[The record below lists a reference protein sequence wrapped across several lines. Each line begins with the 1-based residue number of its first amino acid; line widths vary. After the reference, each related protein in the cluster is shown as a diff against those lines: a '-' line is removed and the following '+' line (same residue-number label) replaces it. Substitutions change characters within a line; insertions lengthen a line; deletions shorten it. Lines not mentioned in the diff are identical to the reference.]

1 MNQLN
6 TKINLL
12 KKISYTNKE
21 TTHTNIYVS
30 SIACELLRRIMLNS
44 MNQIECEVLLGIRHQ
59 TLIYLLKFIKGNNI
73 TDKRTVNISTGPKKP
88 NITETQN
95 KNKQLI
101 YRINILCTNSFVTS
115 IEINTQSLPSP
126 EEIFTTIDRCHR
138 YTGSTCNI
146 SDVECGKTFLIY
158 VCIQQMC
165 ALLWRL
171 LTLQYILCTLI
182 YSVMKHVCHKTITC
196 LKTDIYEQI
205 SVYSNNKGDINNA
218 LLMLCAQ
225 HDPSARVSV

>member
-146 SDVECGKTFLIY
+146 SDVECGKTFLIRMHTAD
-158 VCIQQMC
+158 VRSLVATPDITVHLVHTDLFCNE
-165 ALLWRL
+165 
-171 LTLQYILCTLI
+171 
-182 YSVMKHVCHKTITC
+182 TC
-196 LKTDIYEQI
+196 LPQDYNLPK
-205 SVYSNNKGDINNA
+205 NRH
-218 LLMLCAQ
+218 L
-225 HDPSARVSV
+225 

>member
-73 TDKRTVNISTGPKKP
+73 TDKRTVNISTGPKNP
-88 NITETQN
+88 T
-95 KNKQLI
+95 
-101 YRINILCTNSFVTS
+101 
-115 IEINTQSLPSP
+115 
-126 EEIFTTIDRCHR
+126 
-138 YTGSTCNI
+138 
-146 SDVECGKTFLIY
+146 
-158 VCIQQMC
+158 
-165 ALLWRL
+165 
-171 LTLQYILCTLI
+171 
-182 YSVMKHVCHKTITC
+182 
-196 LKTDIYEQI
+196 
-205 SVYSNNKGDINNA
+205 
-218 LLMLCAQ
+218 
-225 HDPSARVSV
+225 